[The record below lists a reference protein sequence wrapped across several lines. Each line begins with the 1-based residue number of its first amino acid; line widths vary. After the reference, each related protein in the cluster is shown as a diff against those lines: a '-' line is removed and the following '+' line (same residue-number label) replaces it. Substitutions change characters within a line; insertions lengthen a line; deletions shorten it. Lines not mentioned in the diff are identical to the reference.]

1 MNPIY
6 IGLLSI
12 VVVFIFLFLRMPV
25 AYVMLVV
32 GMSGYAYMTSTKA
45 MLSIASQTLYN
56 QFASYSLIVVPLFVW
71 MGYIAYYS
79 GLSSR
84 IYDATYKVL
93 GGMRAGLALATIGA
107 CTAFGAICGSTTAT
121 AATMSAVALPEFK
134 KYDYD
139 RSLSTATIAAAAIL
153 GVMIPPSVIFIL
165 YGIATGESINRLFAA
180 GVIPGIVLM
189 LLFMLATYLMA
200 LHNPALAPAGPKVLW
215 KDKLIAIL
223 GGGVE
228 VIIIF
233 IAVMGGLFAGFF
245 TPTEAGG
252 VGAFAT
258 LVVALVKRQLTWRG
272 FLNSLNDSVRI
283 SAMIMFLVAAA
294 AVYGRFLAVT
304 GLPSGLAAWA
314 VELPIPPTAILVVIL
329 FIYLILGCF
338 IDALA
343 LILLTVPIFYPVA
356 VRLGFDPIWFGVIIV
371 LALGMGVIT
380 PPVGANVYVVA
391 GVDRETPVM
400 TIFKG
405 IWPFLLAIFAC
416 MAIITIW
423 PEIALFLPNLFFGR

>member
-1 MNPIY
+1 MTPIQ

-12 VVVFIFLFLRMPV
+12 VVIFILLFARMPV

-32 GMSGYAYMTSTKA
+32 GMSGFSIIRSPEA
-45 MLSIASQTLYN
+45 MFSVSSQTMYN
-56 QFASYSLIVVPLFVW
+56 TFASYSLLVVPMFVW
-71 MGYIAYYS
+71 MGYIAFYS

-84 IYDATYKVL
+84 IYDATYKVMGNL
-93 GGMRAGLALATIGA
+93 RGGLALATIGA

-121 AATMSAVALPEFK
+121 AATMSAVALPEMK
-134 KYDYD
+134 KYNYN
-139 RSLSTATIAAAAIL
+139 RSFSTATVASAAIL

-165 YGIATGESINRLFAA
+165 YGISAQESIRQLFMA
-180 GVIPGIVLM
+180 GIFPGLLLM
-189 LLFMLATYLMA
+189 ALFMLAAYLQA
-200 LHNPALAPAGPKVLW
+200 VYKPAYGPAGPQVPWGEKISAVMS
-215 KDKLIAIL
+215 
-223 GGGVE
+223 GGVE

-233 IAVMGGLFAGFF
+233 VAVMGGLFAGFF

-258 LVVALVKRQLTWRG
+258 LVVALGRRQLSWQG
-272 FLNSLNDSVRI
+272 FLNSLRDSVRI

-294 AVYGRFLAVT
+294 SIYGRFLAVT
-304 GLPSGLAAWA
+304 GLPTGLARWA
-314 VELPIPPTAILVVIL
+314 VELPLAPVAIMAIIL
-329 FIYLILGCF
+329 FIYLVLGF
-338 IDALA
+338 FVDALA

-356 VRLGFDPIWFGVIIV
+356 VELGFDPIWFGVIIV

-400 TIFKG
+400 EIFRG
-405 IWPFLLAIFAC
+405 VGWYLV
-416 MAIITIW
+416 AIIVCIILLTLFPI
-423 PEIALFLPNLFFGR
+423 IALFLPNMIFA